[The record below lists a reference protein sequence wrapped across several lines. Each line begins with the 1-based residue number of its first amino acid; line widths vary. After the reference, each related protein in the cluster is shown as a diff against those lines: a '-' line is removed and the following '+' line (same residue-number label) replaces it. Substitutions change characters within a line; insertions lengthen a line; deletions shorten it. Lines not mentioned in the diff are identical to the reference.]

1 MTTTESTP
9 QFHVDDVCT
18 SNSSNQLAV
27 GYVDRTHAEIES
39 HTPYPIN
46 TYGKVHRHKAVPRQL
61 YKEFLRDGVPPQG
74 FVLMQWQTESKAELV
89 PCSDLLLLDRSFMS
103 GDLVRKGNRS
113 GTIVS
118 TRTECTLLS
127 MCDVRETKSRK
138 TMKCAWLPLPA
149 EEEPSLELVNDG
161 GLLYNIPASELK
173 LVQTF
178 NEGDIIIYKNWIGR
192 IKDCFDEVTVRLTDN
207 GVVSIADEGKL
218 EPMSGDPEERFAVG
232 SLISTKKGVLRTGR
246 WIFGTYSPNTP
257 PIGVVVDV
265 RTKECQVDWLHPRM
279 ERASEFPIWSS
290 APEGILGPD
299 ELESDEVRLYNI
311 SNMPTRS
318 SPTTARSDPELQGGL
333 RVRFKDLPGAC
344 TKYDG
349 SDSHGKLE
357 KLDRTQS
364 LGYDLN
370 VFTITSTTTEADVLW
385 GDDSTIETV
394 RTTSIIPDPS
404 IDDED
409 AVFAGEVI
417 CTNETREP
425 PPEAMTSWA
434 TTPARVGIANQ
445 VNNKDRVA
453 HVTWFRDSTLSFCD
467 KSLDLLVPN
476 TKLGTLGEEQE
487 EVSFYDI
494 RAPKSVNRNRGDYVL
509 LLKVPPLSQTE
520 PNSVN
525 WFGEV
530 VDLGRNGKCTVR
542 LGAAEP
548 VQEVECDITDTAPAM
563 NLDADDHPAVVD
575 DNEDYEFSDELDDL
589 EMEQYSD
596 SESEGD
602 MWFEDGQDIPIDDAD
617 GSWSTEDEDNDNSD
631 AMSTQDDA
639 PATNVIPPSIAST
652 QPIQVVNTDDS
663 TDQEM
668 GNAPMEELRLSSLP
682 KAPAAYEILESEVPS
697 GHHYLL
703 QSGSTS
709 AHHMKGVSKEHRILS
724 GPGALPEGVYVRT
737 WESRMDLIRVL
748 FVGPLGTPYEY
759 APFMIDLHL
768 PSQYPYEPPKAFFH
782 SWTAEGAGMSG
793 RVNPNLY
800 EEGKICLSLLG
811 TWQGD
816 EARNE
821 AWIPNQSTVL
831 QVLVSILGLVLVR
844 EPYYNEAGFEPLQG
858 LSAINQNSVAYT
870 ERTYLRARA
879 FLISPVGRLGRGEIA
894 GLEGFENVLRWLYTD
909 ADGAKLLSKAI
920 SAARTILKN
929 SEDGAKVETRDGLS
943 VVSRGAALPLQR
955 VVARL
960 EQLDQE
966 VSS

>member
-118 TRTECTLLS
+118 TRTRCTLLS

-138 TMKCAWLPLPA
+138 IMKCAWLPLPA
-149 EEEPSLELVNDG
+149 EEEPPLELVNDG
-161 GLLYNIPASELK
+161 GLLYDIPASELK

-509 LLKVPPLSQTE
+509 LLKIPALPQTE

-530 VDLGRNGKCTVR
+530 VDLGKNGKCTVR

-575 DNEDYEFSDELDDL
+575 DIEDYEFSDELDDL

-596 SESEGD
+596 SESEED

-631 AMSTQDDA
+631 AMSTQDDTL
-639 PATNVIPPSIAST
+639 ATNVIPPSTAST
-652 QPIQVVNTDDS
+652 QPIQGGNTDDS

-668 GNAPMEELRLSSLP
+668 GNAPMEELCLSSLP

-703 QSGSTS
+703 QTGSTS

-724 GPGALPEGVYVRT
+724 APGALPEGVYVRT

-768 PSQYPYEPPKAFFH
+768 PAQYPYEPPKAFFH

-879 FLISPVGRLGRGEIA
+879 FLISPVGRLGRGETA

-920 SAARTILKN
+920 SVSRTILKN

-943 VVSRGAALPLQR
+943 VVSRGAALPLKR

-960 EQLDQE
+960 EQLEQE
-966 VSS
+966 ASS